1 MLVEQYQKNGSQE
14 VGCKKESRGEE
25 MRDRK
30 RERKE
35 KGKKVE
41 VGRTDC
47 ICIVIAANLLLWLS
61 SVNS

>member
-1 MLVEQYQKNGSQE
+1 ME
-14 VGCKKESRGEE
+14 VKKSVAKKKGEE
-25 MRDRK
+25 MRDK
-30 RERKE
+30 ERKE